1 LSPPRLTGRVT
12 EKESIMFV
20 LAENGTTG
28 YVIAVAE
35 SASAP
40 EKHAAGELARFLGEM
55 GDVTFRVV
63 KPEEAENQPQ
73 IAVGPD
79 AALACGLEPEAL
91 EDLGDE
97 GILLRTEGSNLIL
110 TGGRG
115 APRGT
120 LYAVYTFLEDVL
132 GCRWWTHEASTIP
145 KSNRIEVPDLHR
157 RFVPILEYREP
168 FFFHAFDGDWAVR
181 NQSNGHSERL
191 DAMRGGHHTYKGF
204 VHTFYPL
211 VPPEKYFAEHPE
223 WFSEI
228 DGKRTADHAQLCLTN
243 PELLAFLIERVREW
257 LRESPEATI
266 ISVSQNDWYGACQ
279 CAHCKAIDEEE
290 GSHAGT
296 MLRFVNAVAEAI
308 EKEFPHVAVDTLAYQ
323 YTRKPPKITK
333 PRHNVIVRL
342 CSIECDF
349 SKPLSDESNR
359 AFRED
364 IEGWSKIS
372 DRLYIWDYVTNFR
385 NYTQP
390 HPNWY
395 VLGENVRFFVQHGVK
410 GVFEQG
416 SYQSFGGEMA
426 ELKAWVL
433 AKMLWDPSRDPDALI
448 QEFLRGYY
456 GNAAPHID
464 AYMRNIHAS
473 VTATGY
479 YLRCFTPVDAP
490 FLSPDVLLAS
500 LRHLE
505 AAESAVWGRPELLAR
520 VRLAKLPTMYV
531 VLMRWNEVKE
541 HAEKTGQRWLL
552 PETRM
557 AAFDAFAEIYN
568 ANKMTLLA
576 ERSDRNLE
584 WLKGECAK

>member
-1 LSPPRLTGRVT
+1 ML
-12 EKESIMFV
+12 V
-20 LAENGTTG
+20 LAENGVTE
-28 YVIAVAE
+28 YRVVVAE
-35 SASAP
+35 SASLS
-40 EKHAAGELARFLGEM
+40 EKHAAEELAHFLGEIA
-55 GDVTFRVV
+55 GSSFPIVQ
-63 KPEEAENQPQ
+63 PEEARSCPQ
-73 IAVGPD
+73 MAVGPD
-79 AALACGLEPEAL
+79 AAIACGLEPEEL
-91 EDLGDE
+91 EDLGDD
-97 GILLRTEGSNLIL
+97 GILIRTEGSNLIL

-132 GCRWWTHEASTIP
+132 GCRWWTHNASTIP
-145 KSNRIEVPDLHR
+145 KCERVEIPPLHR

-168 FFFHAFDGDWAVR
+168 FFYHAFDGDWAVR
-181 NQSNGHSERL
+181 NKSNGHSERL
-191 DAMRGGHHTYKGF
+191 DAKRGGHHVYKGF

-223 WFSEI
+223 WYSEI
-228 DGKRTADHAQLCLTN
+228 DGKRTSDRAQLCLTN
-243 PELLAFLIERVREW
+243 PELLAFVVERVKEW

-279 CAHCKAIDEEE
+279 CPKCKAVDEEE

-296 MLRFVNAVAEAI
+296 LLRFVNAVAEAI
-308 EKEFPHVAVDTLAYQ
+308 EPEFPHVAVDTLAYQ

-349 SKPLSDESNR
+349 SKPLSHESNR

-364 IEGWSKIS
+364 IEGWSKICN
-372 DRLYIWDYVTNFR
+372 RLYIWDYVTNFR

-410 GVFEQG
+410 GIFEQG
-416 SYQSFGGEMA
+416 SYQSYGGEMA

-433 AKMLWDPSRDPDALI
+433 AKMLWDPSRDPEALI
-448 QEFLRGYY
+448 QEFLSGYF
-456 GNAAPHID
+456 GKAAPHID
-464 AYMRNIHAS
+464 AYMRTVHAS
-473 VTATGY
+473 VEKSDY
-479 YLRCFTPVDAP
+479 KLRCFTPHDAP
-490 FLSPDVLLAS
+490 FLTPDVLLVS
-500 LRHLE
+500 LRHLR
-505 AAESAVWGRPELLAR
+505 AAESAVWGCPELLAR
-520 VRLAKLPTMYV
+520 VRLAKLPTIYV
-531 VLMRWNEVKE
+531 VLRRWKEVKE
-541 HAEKTGQRWLL
+541 YADQTGQEWLL

-568 ANKMTLLA
+568 ANQMTLLA
-576 ERSDRNLE
+576 EWGGHNLDWLRN
-584 WLKGECAK
+584 ECEK

>member
-1 LSPPRLTGRVT
+1 V
-12 EKESIMFV
+12 FV
-20 LAENGTTG
+20 LADNGATAH
-28 YVIAVAE
+28 VIAVAA
-35 SASAP
+35 SASVA
-40 EKHAAGELARFLGEM
+40 EKHAADELARFLEAITGITF
-55 GDVTFRVV
+55 DVLQ
-63 KPEEAENQPQ
+63 PEEVENHPQ
-73 IAVGPD
+73 IAVGSD
-79 AALACGLEPEAL
+79 AALACGLEPDAL
-91 EDLGDE
+91 EDLGDD
-97 GILLRTEGSNLIL
+97 GTLIRTEGSNLIL

-132 GCRWWTHEASTIP
+132 GCRWWTHEASSIP
-145 KSNRIEVPDLHR
+145 KRERVEVPDLHR

-181 NQSNGHSERL
+181 NKSNGNSERL
-191 DAMRGGHHTYKGF
+191 DAMRGGHHIYKGF

-211 VPPEKYFAEHPE
+211 VSPEKHFAEHPE
-223 WFSEI
+223 WFSEL
-228 DGKRTADHAQLCLTN
+228 DGKRTTERAQLCLTN
-243 PELLAFLIERVREW
+243 LELLAYLIERVKEC
-257 LRESPEATI
+257 LRESPDATI

-279 CAHCKAIDEEE
+279 CAECKAVDEEE

-323 YTRKPPKITK
+323 YTRKPPKITT

-349 SKPLSDESNR
+349 SKPLSYESNR

-364 IEGWSKIS
+364 IEGWFKIC

-448 QEFLRGYY
+448 QEFLTGFY

-464 AYMRNIHAS
+464 AYMRNVHAS
-473 VTATGY
+473 AEATGY
-479 YLRCFTPVDAP
+479 VLRCFTPFDAS

-500 LRHLE
+500 LRHLR
-505 AAESAVWGRPELLAR
+505 AAESAVWGQPEVLAR

-531 VLMRWNEVKE
+531 VLMRWNEVKD
-541 HAEKTGQRWLL
+541 HAEKTGQEWLL

-557 AAFDAFAEIYN
+557 AAFDAFAAVYN

-576 ERSDRNLE
+576 EWGAHNLD
-584 WLKGECAK
+584 WLKSECEK